1 MLPNALK
8 LLLDDARPC
17 AEDAPPTRGKSIVNC
32 PYCNISDARVI
43 DSRPIESGHGI
54 RRRRECIAC
63 KKRFTSYERAE
74 RLTRIKVVKKD
85 ESRVPFDIANILRGI
100 QAACGKRPIAEEVKQ
115 RIADEI
121 DGDIHRDFEHEVSSG
136 EIGRRVARALRNI
149 DQVAYVR
156 FASVYHDF
164 QSVTE
169 FQAEITD
176 LSEKPPMPSD
186 HPSLFDDK

>member
-1 MLPNALK
+1 ME
-8 LLLDDARPC
+8 DARTANP
-17 AEDAPPTRGKSIVNC
+17 AQTFVNC
-32 PYCNISDARVI
+32 PYCNSSDARVI

-54 RRRRECIAC
+54 RRRRECLIC

-74 RLTRIKVVKKD
+74 RLTRIKVIKKD
-85 ESRVPFDIANILRGI
+85 GSRVPFDVANILRGI
-100 QAACGKRPIAEEVKQ
+100 QAACGKRPVPEAVKQ

-121 DGDIHRDFEHEVSSG
+121 DEGIHRDFEHEVQSV
-136 EIGRRVARALRNI
+136 EVGRRVAIALRNV

-169 FQAEITD
+169 FQAEIVGLT
-176 LSEKPPMPSD
+176 EKPPTPSN
-186 HPSLFDDK
+186 HPSLFDHQ